1 MIKIRVQN
9 MFILTW
15 IKNKQAI
22 LRKAYIMSTRRCNIR
37 EGNFL
42 NEQDW

>member
-1 MIKIRVQN
+1 MIKIHVQN

-22 LRKAYIMSTRRCNIR
+22 LRKAYICQQGDVIFRRANI
-37 EGNFL
+37 F
-42 NEQDW
+42 